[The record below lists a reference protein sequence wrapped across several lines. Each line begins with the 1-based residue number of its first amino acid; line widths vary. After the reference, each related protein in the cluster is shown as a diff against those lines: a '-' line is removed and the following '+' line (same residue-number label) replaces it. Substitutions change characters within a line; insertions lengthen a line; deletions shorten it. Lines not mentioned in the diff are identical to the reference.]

1 MSMKRAF
8 KALLLF
14 TLMSLFLLPAA
25 MANPKAVYTVDDAK
39 YTASNAVYEYHPGSI
54 YNVHV
59 SLTRVTDIALPA
71 GENFA
76 KAVAGDTKQWLI
88 DTAKVGN
95 VSHVYIKPLA
105 NNVSTNM
112 VINTDKRSYHLLI
125 TAKGTYNPLVTFTIP
140 EQKEKVSR
148 AISLKKTPESEFMD
162 IYTEKDMYGDIV
174 VKPMNYN
181 YKMKS
186 NKGMDEELCPKKV
199 FDDGIRTYI
208 EMPKNRYDLPVLYN
222 VDPTDKKK
230 LTLVNYRIKGK
241 YYVADR
247 VFNHARL
254 QYTSK
259 LYVDIFP
266 VKEGEK
272 K

>member
-1 MSMKRAF
+1 MKIAQ
-8 KALLLF
+8 KTLLLF
-14 TLMSLFLLPAA
+14 ILLSLFSLPAA
-25 MANPKAVYTVDDAK
+25 FANPKAVYTVNDAK
-39 YTASNAVYEYHPGSI
+39 YTASNAIYEYHSGSI

-71 GENFA
+71 GENFS
-76 KAVAGDTKQWLI
+76 KAVSGDTAQWLI

-95 VSHVYIKPLA
+95 VSHVYLKPLA
-105 NNVSTNM
+105 NNISTNM
-112 VINTDKRSYHLLI
+112 IINTDKRSYHLLV
-125 TAKGTYNPLVTFTIP
+125 TSQGTYNPLITFTIT
-140 EQKEKVSR
+140 EDKTKASR
-148 AISLKKTPESEFMD
+148 AISLKKTPETEFMD
-162 IYTEKDMYGDIV
+162 IYTEKNMYGDITI
-174 VKPMNYN
+174 KPMNYN
-181 YKMKS
+181 YEMKS

-208 EMPKNRYDLPVLYN
+208 EMPQNRYDLPVLYN
-222 VDPTDKKK
+222 VDPQDKKK

-241 YYVADR
+241 YYIADR